1 MVRGRDKFSYKFV
14 QKLWNLN
21 SIIID
26 EIKNNHF
33 NDCDNKIDVY
43 ANKFIKK
50 NKINLNNFNYNIV
63 IANLH
68 EMYSFMFK
76 NINNGY
82 KSNTLSVNYEKILIC
97 LMPIIPHF
105 ASECLEMINKKSKIN
120 WPIFDENLTK
130 EMEIN
135 IVIQINGKKRGL
147 IKGEPDMNEEKVFEL
162 VKKEKNI
169 QKYLENKN
177 INKKIYV
184 KNRLINIIISE

>member
-1 MVRGRDKFSYKFV
+1 M
-14 QKLWNLN
+14 
-21 SIIID
+21 
-26 EIKNNHF
+26 
-33 NDCDNKIDVY
+33 
-43 ANKFIKK
+43 
-50 NKINLNNFNYNIV
+50 NLNNFNYNIV

-68 EMYSFMFK
+68 EMYSFIFK
-76 NINNGY
+76 NINNEY
-82 KSNTLSVNYEKILIC
+82 KANTLSINYEKILIC

-147 IKGEPDMNEEKVFEL
+147 IKVEPDMNEEKVFEL

-169 QKYLENKN
+169 QKYLENKS